1 MSYDNGY
8 EREGQLQF
16 VSDAVLAF
24 AYALRDMQRD
34 LCEDDYH
41 GVCPR
46 MRDSDGSEL
55 LNYLRQVQF
64 IGIKNNNKLNKSFL
78 SINKSSIKILFQTAH

>member
-8 EREGQLQF
+8 EVEGQLQF

-24 AYALRDMQRD
+24 AYALRDMQKD
-34 LCEDDYH
+34 LCPDGFR
-41 GVCPR
+41 GVCSR
-46 MRDSDGSEL
+46 MKESDGSEL

-64 IGIKNNNKLNKSFL
+64 RG
-78 SINKSSIKILFQTAH
+78 

>member
-1 MSYDNGY
+1 MSYNNGY

-24 AYALRDMQRD
+24 AYALSNMQKD
-34 LCEDDYH
+34 LCEDGYR

-46 MRDSDGSEL
+46 MRNSDGSEL

-64 IGIKNNNKLNKSFL
+64 RGIKNNNKSNKSFL
-78 SINKSSIKILFQTAH
+78 SINNSSIKILF